1 MRTLLFGI
9 VGSVIGLMAC
19 SGGASSEGQAAS
31 PAMDKSTMEVVLNI
45 QKKVKPEFVSAF
57 RASFEKCK
65 VSTVKEPGCISYGMY
80 QSYLDS
86 TLFFIEE
93 VWKND
98 GELAKHGQTDHLK
111 LHLSEIKDMNDPGFN
126 GFRRKIFVCPEA
138 NK

>member
-1 MRTLLFGI
+1 
-9 VGSVIGLMAC
+9 MAC
-19 SGGASSEGQAAS
+19 SGGVSSEGQAAS

-80 QSYLDS
+80 QSYSDS